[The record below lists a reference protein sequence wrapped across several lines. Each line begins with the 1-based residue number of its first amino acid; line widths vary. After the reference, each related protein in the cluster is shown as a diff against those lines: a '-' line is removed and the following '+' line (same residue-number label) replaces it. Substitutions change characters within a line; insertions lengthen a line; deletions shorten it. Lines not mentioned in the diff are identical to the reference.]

1 MDFENI
7 ELEEH
12 KIEFFYAQI
21 NEESIC
27 VGISSLA
34 GQVTDE
40 SLIEIE
46 SYDLSILGKK
56 YNNGIWEDVHKEPSV
71 PEEVQP
77 TNAELK
83 ENQLTIMEAIATQY
97 EENTEN
103 RLSDLEVQA
112 TMYEAILELGGNL

>member
-1 MDFENI
+1 MNFEN
-7 ELEEH
+7 LVEEQQ
-12 KIEFFYAQI
+12 KEFFYAQI
-21 NEESIC
+21 NEKNIC
-27 VGISSLA
+27 IGISSLA
-34 GQVTDE
+34 GAVTDE

-56 YNNGIWEDVHKEPSV
+56 YSNGIWEDVPKEPIV

-83 ENQLTIMEAIATQY
+83 ENQLAIMEAIATQY
-97 EENTEN
+97 EENIEN
-103 RLSDLEVQA
+103 RLSDMEVQA

>member
-1 MDFENI
+1 MNLENK
-7 ELEEH
+7 EE
-12 KIEFFYAQI
+12 KKEFFYAQI
-21 NEESIC
+21 NKENIC
-27 VGISSLA
+27 VGISSLS
-34 GQVTDE
+34 GEVIDE

-46 SYDLSILGKK
+46 NYDLSILGKK
-56 YNNGIWEDVHKEPSV
+56 YNNGVWEEVPKEPIV
-71 PEEVQP
+71 PEEPQP

-83 ENQLTIMEAIATQY
+83 ENQLAIMEAIATQY